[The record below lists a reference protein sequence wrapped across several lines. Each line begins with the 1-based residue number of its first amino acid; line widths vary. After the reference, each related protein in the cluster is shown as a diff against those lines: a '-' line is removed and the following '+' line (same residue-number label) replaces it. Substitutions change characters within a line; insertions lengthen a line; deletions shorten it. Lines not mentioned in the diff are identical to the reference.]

1 MPIIRRNNCIYA
13 TLGTCHSL
21 WMTVWYVAAYAPPY
35 QTVIYFFSLHVLGD
49 YMPIIRRNNCIYATL
64 DTCHSLWMTDMV
76 GGMHTSHPHTVTNTK
91 RRIDTAISPDDGHIV
106 VRNMYRKE
114 INILK
119 KTVHQFGFIYKIKL
133 THVK

>member
-1 MPIIRRNNCIYA
+1 
-13 TLGTCHSL
+13 
-21 WMTVWYVAAYAPPY
+21 MTVWYVAAYAPPY

-64 DTCHSLWMTDMV
+64 DTCHSLWMTDME

-106 VRNMYRKE
+106 ARNMYRKE

-119 KTVHQFGFIYKIKL
+119 KKLCTNLALFTRLNLLMLNNNELFPVLKIL
-133 THVK
+133 F